1 MPYSVLT
8 SAEARIVRALGRA
21 FFPDGGD
28 LPGSDDAN
36 VVEYID
42 CYLTWMPAQERALVR
57 LMFAAFGAGILLH
70 PPRMRGAWIARWEN
84 SPLYPRRVLF
94 QALRSV
100 FTLAYCADADV
111 LRKMG
116 VDDGAS
122 ILRRRA
128 EAAEAVALTEA
139 TVREA
144 FVDHAPAPEP
154 VAAASV
160 EDASSDLPRGARRTR
175 KAPRPR
181 STKSAVSQVLS

>member
-21 FFPDGGD
+21 FFPEGGE

-36 VVEYID
+36 VVAYID
-42 CYLTWMPAQERALVR
+42 RYLTWMPAQERVLVR
-57 LMFAAFGAGILLH
+57 LMFASFGAGILLH

-100 FTLAYCADADV
+100 FTLAYTADADV

-116 VDDGAS
+116 VDDGTS
-122 ILRRRA
+122 ILLRRA
-128 EAAEAVALTEA
+128 EAAERARAALAEHAVT
-139 TVREA
+139 
-144 FVDHAPAPEP
+144 PEL
-154 VAAASV
+154 VAAAAAVAVDDSPADV
-160 EDASSDLPRGARRTR
+160 PRAARRTH
-175 KAPRPR
+175 KAPRVRAP
-181 STKSAVSQVLS
+181 KSAASQVLS